1 MQKDNTSTTFF
12 ARNTIVNTDQNFA
25 ESGSFWYQLLKGK
38 TKAAAKTMSK
48 LPMLTNMASEV
59 QNKISNITNNPKNI
73 YLVNKEYNFKLDDL
87 QLYFTVYDNYYV
99 KYCKADKDS
108 LKNFKIP
115 SGDLSPYSSG
125 RVFLK
130 IPLTNSLDIDFLNSD
145 ILCIRTFTK
154 ELIEKDES
162 FKFYE
167 LKSDNGK
174 VYLKGLKDYQDGTS
188 GLVWSDT
195 VVQKLKQ
202 TSKNVLYPYVDFT
215 QKDDSLFVALNF
227 LVSNLQ
233 ELFELDNQGKSDFID
248 AIYNIFAKDA
258 VTGGFIFNAKY
269 FGGNNI
275 NKSIYNSIL
284 SLHNIPIGQPALQ
297 AAEYIKGSNQTI
309 ENFGKTLNAM
319 YRGIAVDEMCKQADW
334 SPDNVDYEDSLNNI
348 PLIIG
353 PEYNQKISNLI
364 SRARPTWETSK
375 VFYPGDY
382 YVSPIK
388 LHYNNDKDL
397 WWDPLK
403 AVNSSKTLWT
413 TDNSPV
419 SDSYGL
425 MYSEIANYGKSNTQT
440 VDLITYDNHPLSNG
454 RFTLNKPSEDFALR
468 WDDEKLKTVLTYY
481 EADNQLGWFFKYIV
495 PHAIIVD
502 INLDMLIKLYP
513 DLNLRS
519 STPQTTVDF
528 GNLLGS
534 IKKDALNLC
543 PIGNLL
549 IFRASHYGDQW
560 YPSKWRELDC
570 YITYGELNFS

>member
-1 MQKDNTSTTFF
+1 MQRDNTSTTFF

-99 KYCKADKDS
+99 KYCKADKDG

-125 RVFLK
+125 RVFLR
-130 IPLTNSLDIDFLNSD
+130 IPLSSSADIDFLNSD
-145 ILCIRTFTK
+145 ILCIRTFNK
-154 ELIEKDES
+154 KD
-162 FKFYE
+162 
-167 LKSDNGK
+167 
-174 VYLKGLKDYQDGTS
+174 
-188 GLVWSDT
+188 
-195 VVQKLKQ
+195 
-202 TSKNVLYPYVDFT
+202 SKNILYPYVDYT
-215 QKDDSLFVALNF
+215 QKDDYLFISLTF
-227 LVSNLQ
+227 LVSDLK
-233 ELFELDNQGKSDFID
+233 ELFELDNQGKSDFIN
-248 AIYNIFAKDA
+248 AIYNLFAKDA

-269 FGGNNI
+269 FGVNNI

-284 SLHNIPIGQPALQ
+284 SLHNISIGQPALQ

-319 YRGIAVDEMCKQADW
+319 YRGIAVEEMCKIAATI
-334 SPDNVDYEDSLNNI
+334 PDSVDYEDSLNNI
-348 PLIIG
+348 SLSIG
-353 PEYNQKISNLI
+353 PAYNQKLSNLI
-364 SRARPTWETSK
+364 SRARPTWESGK

-388 LHYNNDKDL
+388 LHYNNGKDL

-403 AVNSSKTLWT
+403 AVNSTKSLWK
-413 TDNSPV
+413 TDNSLV

-425 MYSEIANYGKSNTQT
+425 MYSEIANYGKSNIQT
-440 VDLITYDNHPLSNG
+440 VDLITYDNHPLSDG
-454 RFTLNKPSEDFALR
+454 QFTLNKPSENFSLR
-468 WDDEKLKTVLTYY
+468 WNDEKLKTVLAYY
-481 EADNQLGWFFKYIV
+481 DAGNQLGWFFKYII
-495 PHAIIVD
+495 PHAVIVD
-502 INLDMLIKLYP
+502 INLDMLRQLYP
-513 DLNLRS
+513 DLKLRS
-519 STPQTTVDF
+519 STPQITVDLS
-528 GNLLGS
+528 NLLSS

-549 IFRASHYGDQW
+549 IFRVSHYGDHW
-560 YPSKWRELDC
+560 FPSRWRELDC
-570 YITYGELNFS
+570 YMTYGELNFS